1 METQWRIELLDGLW
15 AVHAR
20 RVLSCFQTQK
30 IGLLLAYLAYHLSL
44 AVLVRA
50 AELRRQAS
58 AGGCL
63 L

>member
-15 AVHAR
+15 AVHAH

-50 AELRRQAS
+50 AELRR
-58 AGGCL
+58 
-63 L
+63 